1 MHAWVPSF
9 AKHVHRWLSYTEDA
23 ASDTPLGTDV
33 VQRLQRFG
41 TYGRLKQIALRKL
54 AHNVAA
60 ESSLVA
66 DLQTAFQALDTYN
79 TGRVAYDDAVQALRN
94 GGFNLSGTEL
104 QQLVMQLVD
113 EMDEQGDIQ

>member
-1 MHAWVPSF
+1 MPGYQLF

-54 AHNVAA
+54 AHSVAGD
-60 ESSLVA
+60 SSLVA
-66 DLQTAFQALDTYN
+66 DLQTAFQALDTHK
-79 TGRVAYDDAVQALRN
+79 TGRSCSC
-94 GGFNLSGTEL
+94 GFSA
-104 QQLVMQLVD
+104 QLIEDLD
-113 EMDEQGDIQ
+113 G